1 MKSEIMNPDI
11 FLESDNI
18 LRGSQNIPE
27 ELQNAMKIGSCG
39 TKNGQ
44 YEGKFLLSFTEL
56 LWVSTF
62 QKHLLH
68 FRVSTFQKHLLHLR
82 VSTFQKHLLHLLEL
96 CESVNFTD

>member
-1 MKSEIMNPDI
+1 MSDMKPEIMNPDI

-68 FRVSTFQKHLLHLR
+68 LR